1 MPGVLRTSMCA
12 RASASLNRMNPL
24 MKNTPADRITQF
36 GDMAFHLKDE
46 AVSMV
51 SFLGD
56 VTAALWEGIR
66 HPKRL
71 RWKDFLFYMNTCGPD
86 GLPITIMISAL
97 MGVVLAYQAEV
108 QSHKYG
114 ADNFLPMVI
123 GCTILRELGPLMV
136 AIVATGR
143 SGSAFAAEIGTMKI
157 SEELDALRTMGI
169 RPARFLVVPK
179 MWAMLLMLP
188 LLTAVGDFVGCAGG
202 YMVLKS
208 ELGMPL
214 DVFLRL
220 TRQGVAVKYFI
231 EGILK
236 SVVFA
241 YIITA
246 TGCWRGFRTGSDA
259 IAVGRSTT
267 SAVVTSILFI
277 VLADAFLA
285 KLFTVFYGWQG

>member
-1 MPGVLRTSMCA
+1 MNRLVERLTHCGDTIYQLKEETV
-12 RASASLNRMNPL
+12 SLIAFL
-24 MKNTPADRITQF
+24 
-36 GDMAFHLKDE
+36 GDMA
-46 AVSMV
+46 
-51 SFLGD
+51 
-56 VTAALWEGIR
+56 AAMWECIL

-71 RWKDFLFYMNTCGPD
+71 RWKDFLFYMNNCGPD
-86 GLPITIMISAL
+86 GLPITIMINVL

-143 SGSAFAAEIGTMKI
+143 NGSAFAAEIGTMKI

-202 YMVLKS
+202 YLVLNS
-208 ELGMPL
+208 EIGMPL

-220 TRQGVAVKYFI
+220 TRQGVAVKYFV

-236 SVVFA
+236 SVVF
-241 YIITA
+241 
-246 TGCWRGFRTGSDA
+246 
-259 IAVGRSTT
+259 
-267 SAVVTSILFI
+267 
-277 VLADAFLA
+277 
-285 KLFTVFYGWQG
+285 

>member
-1 MPGVLRTSMCA
+1 MKTS
-12 RASASLNRMNPL
+12 
-24 MKNTPADRITQF
+24 ADRISQF
-36 GDMAFHLKDE
+36 GEMAYQLKDE
-46 AVSMV
+46 AVSMI

-56 VTAALWEGIR
+56 ITAAVWEGVC

-179 MWAMLLMLP
+179 LWAMLVMLP

-202 YMVLKS
+202 YLVLNS

-246 TGCWRGFRTGSDA
+246 TGCWRGFRTGNDA

-285 KLFTVFYGWQG
+285 KLFTVFYEMQG

>member
-1 MPGVLRTSMCA
+1 MKKLSETVIQCGDAVIRLRDEIV
-12 RASASLNRMNPL
+12 SL
-24 MKNTPADRITQF
+24 I
-36 GDMAFHLKDE
+36 
-46 AVSMV
+46 

-56 VTAALWEGIR
+56 TAAAMWEGLC

-86 GLPITIMISAL
+86 GLPITVMISAL

-188 LLTAVGDFVGCAGG
+188 LLTVVGDFVGCAGG
-202 YMVLKS
+202 YMVLRS
-208 ELGMPL
+208 EIEMPL

-231 EGILK
+231 EGVLK

-241 YIITA
+241 GIITV
-246 TGCWRGFRTGSDA
+246 TGCWRGFRTGNDA

-285 KLFTVFYGWQG
+285 KLFTVFYTLGN

>member
-1 MPGVLRTSMCA
+1 
-12 RASASLNRMNPL
+12 
-24 MKNTPADRITQF
+24 MKTPSDSIIQC
-36 GDMAFHLKDE
+36 GDMAFQFKDE
-46 AVSMV
+46 VISLI
-51 SFLGD
+51 SFVGD
-56 VTAALWEGIR
+56 VTAALWEGIC

-86 GLPITIMISAL
+86 GVPITIMISAL

-143 SGSAFAAEIGTMKI
+143 SGSSFAAEIGTMKI

-169 RPARFLVVPK
+169 RPSRFLVVPK
-179 MWAMLLMLP
+179 MWAMLLVLP
-188 LLTAVGDFVGCAGG
+188 LLTAIGDFVGCAGG

-220 TRQGVAVKYFI
+220 TRQGVAVKYFF

-241 YIITA
+241 YIITV
-246 TGCWRGFRTGSDA
+246 TGCWRGFRTGNDA

-277 VLADAFLA
+277 VLADSFLA
-285 KLFTVFYGWQG
+285 KLFTMFYELQG

>member
-1 MPGVLRTSMCA
+1 MIKKLVDRLIHCGETIYQLKEETV
-12 RASASLNRMNPL
+12 SLIAFL
-24 MKNTPADRITQF
+24 
-36 GDMAFHLKDE
+36 GDMA
-46 AVSMV
+46 
-51 SFLGD
+51 
-56 VTAALWEGIR
+56 AAIWECIL

-71 RWKDFLFYMNTCGPD
+71 RWKDFLFYMNNCGPD
-86 GLPITIMISAL
+86 GLPITIMINAL

-143 SGSAFAAEIGTMKI
+143 NGSAFAAEIGTMKI

-188 LLTAVGDFVGCAGG
+188 LLTVVGDCVGCAGG
-202 YMVLKS
+202 YLVLSS
-208 ELGMPL
+208 EIGMPL

-220 TRQGVAVKYFI
+220 TRQGVAVKYFF

-236 SVVFA
+236 SFVFA
-241 YIITA
+241 GIIT
-246 TGCWRGFRTGSDA
+246 TVGCWRGFRTGNDA

-267 SAVVTSILFI
+267 SAVVISILFI
-277 VLADAFLA
+277 VLADTFLA
-285 KLFTVFYGWQG
+285 KVFTVFYGWEG

>member
-1 MPGVLRTSMCA
+1 
-12 RASASLNRMNPL
+12 
-24 MKNTPADRITQF
+24 MKTPADSIIQC
-36 GDMAFHLKDE
+36 GGMVYQLKE
-46 AVSMV
+46 EIVSLI

-56 VTAALWEGIR
+56 VTAAMWEGIR
-66 HPKRL
+66 HPKRI
-71 RWKDFLFYMNTCGPD
+71 RWRDVLFYMNTCGPD
-86 GLPITIMISAL
+86 GLPITIMISGL

-143 SGSAFAAEIGTMKI
+143 SGSSFAAEIGTMKI

-188 LLTAVGDFVGCAGG
+188 LLTAIGDFVGCAGG
-202 YMVLKS
+202 YMVMKT

-236 SVVFA
+236 SVAFA
-241 YIITA
+241 YIITV
-246 TGCWRGFRTGSDA
+246 TGCWRGFRTGNDA

>member
-1 MPGVLRTSMCA
+1 
-12 RASASLNRMNPL
+12 
-24 MKNTPADRITQF
+24 MKSPADSVIQC
-36 GDMAFHLKDE
+36 GNMVLQLKEE
-46 AVSMV
+46 AVSLV

-56 VTAALWEGIR
+56 TTAAMWEGIC

-86 GLPITIMISAL
+86 GLPITVMISAL

-143 SGSAFAAEIGTMKI
+143 SGAAFAAEIGTMKI

-188 LLTAVGDFVGCAGG
+188 LLTVVGDFVGCGGG
-202 YMVLKS
+202 YMVMKA

-220 TRQGVAVKYFI
+220 TRQGVAVKYFV

-236 SVVFA
+236 SIAFA
-241 YIITA
+241 YIITV
-246 TGCWRGFRTGSDA
+246 TGCWRGFRTGNDA

>member
-1 MPGVLRTSMCA
+1 MICQLRDETV
-12 RASASLNRMNPL
+12 SL
-24 MKNTPADRITQF
+24 I
-36 GDMAFHLKDE
+36 
-46 AVSMV
+46 
-51 SFLGD
+51 SFIGET
-56 VTAALWEGIR
+56 TAALWEGIR

-71 RWKDFLFYMNTCGPD
+71 RGKDFLFYMNSCGPD
-86 GLPITIMISAL
+86 GLPITIMICAL
-97 MGVVLAYQAEV
+97 MGIVLAYQAEA

-114 ADNFLPMVI
+114 ADNFLPMVV

-143 SGSAFAAEIGTMKI
+143 SGSAFAAEIGTMKL

-179 MWAMLLMLP
+179 IWAMLLMLP
-188 LLTAVGDFVGCAGG
+188 LLTIIGDFVGCAGG
-202 YMVLKS
+202 YLVMKA
-208 ELGMPL
+208 EIGMPL
-214 DVFLRL
+214 DAFLRL

-241 YIITA
+241 YIITV
-246 TGCWRGFRTGSDA
+246 TGCWRGFRTGNDA

-285 KLFTVFYGWQG
+285 KLFAVIYAWKG

>member
-1 MPGVLRTSMCA
+1 MKKFFEKVIQCGEMVIQLRDEIV
-12 RASASLNRMNPL
+12 SL
-24 MKNTPADRITQF
+24 I
-36 GDMAFHLKDE
+36 
-46 AVSMV
+46 

-56 VTAALWEGIR
+56 TAAAMWEGLC

-86 GLPITIMISAL
+86 GLPITVMISAL

-188 LLTAVGDFVGCAGG
+188 LLTVVGDCVGCAGG

-208 ELGMPL
+208 EIDMPL

-231 EGILK
+231 EGVLK

-241 YIITA
+241 GIITI
-246 TGCWRGFRTGSDA
+246 TGCWRGFRTGNDA

-285 KLFTVFYGWQG
+285 KLFTVFYGWGG

>member
-1 MPGVLRTSMCA
+1 
-12 RASASLNRMNPL
+12 
-24 MKNTPADRITQF
+24 MKTPATDRITEF
-36 GDMAFHLKDE
+36 GDKAFQLKDE
-46 AVSMV
+46 VVSLI

-56 VTAALWEGIR
+56 VTAAIWECIR

-86 GLPITIMISAL
+86 GVPITIMISVL

-157 SEELDALRTMGI
+157 SEELNALCTMGI

-179 MWAMLLMLP
+179 IWAMLLMLP
-188 LLTAVGDFVGCAGG
+188 LLTVIGDFVGCAGG
-202 YMVLKS
+202 YMVMRT

-231 EGILK
+231 EGVLK

-241 YIITA
+241 YIITV
-246 TGCWRGFRTGSDA
+246 TGCWRGFRTGNDA

-285 KLFTVFYGWQG
+285 KLFTMFYEMWR

>member
-1 MPGVLRTSMCA
+1 MKSPVDSIIRCGEMACELR
-12 RASASLNRMNPL
+12 
-24 MKNTPADRITQF
+24 
-36 GDMAFHLKDE
+36 DE
-46 AVSMV
+46 AVSLV
-51 SFLGD
+51 SFIGD
-56 VTAALWEGIR
+56 TAAAMWEGVR

-71 RWKDFLFYMNTCGPD
+71 RGKDFLFYMNSCGPD

-97 MGVVLAYQAEV
+97 MGVVLAYQAQA

-114 ADNFLPMVI
+114 ADNFLPMVV

-143 SGSAFAAEIGTMKI
+143 CGSAFAAEIGTMKI

-188 LLTAVGDFVGCAGG
+188 LLTAIGEFVGCAGG
-202 YMVLKS
+202 YMVMRT
-208 ELGMPL
+208 ELGMPV
-214 DVFLRL
+214 DVFLQL

-241 YIITA
+241 YIITL

-285 KLFTVFYGWQG
+285 KIFTVFYGWGS